1 MYMPM
6 TQCERTIIYPEA
18 MTSFGGVNK
27 ISLYVNDQL
36 VGVRVMLRAFLRTL
50 AVIRKV
56 ATKAGR
62 LSPSS
67 LIRKVVPRI

>member
-1 MYMPM
+1 M

-50 AVIRKV
+50 ALIRKV

-62 LSPSS
+62 LPPSS
-67 LIRKVVPRI
+67 LIRRVVPRI